1 MKTTS
6 HAKRYAPCNTKELSS
21 QHNLVFQIVNL
32 KELL

>member
-1 MKTTS
+1 MKITS
-6 HAKRYAPCNTKELSS
+6 YPKQYAPCNTKELSS

>member
-6 HAKRYAPCNTKELSS
+6 HAKRYAPYNTKELSS